1 MVQGDPS
8 WIDLT
13 NSFRPLTGMVQR
25 YAERNRVC
33 LSFRPLTG
41 MVLVIG
47 KLIKNAI
54 SFRPLT
60 GMVLLWGG
68 SEIMND

>member
-1 MVQGDPS
+1 
-8 WIDLT
+8 
-13 NSFRPLTGMVQR
+13 
-25 YAERNRVC
+25 
-33 LSFRPLTG
+33 